1 MLSSSVTQTK
11 ISPSLGPGTG
21 LQRTLSPGSKLLLLT
36 STGSLPGAVRGAEP
50 RRAERF

>member
-21 LQRTLSPGSKLLLLT
+21 LQRTLSPGSKLLPLT